1 MSQFRTRSRAE
12 GRTKTTFALPES
24 DYARLET
31 LSQSFSLSIRSILDN
46 LAAEAHQILT
56 PDNADPLLPITETCL
71 RKSYGISMESKRIFE
86 ELAKSRGVSRN
97 QLVHTVLN
105 RYCQSLVQY
114 LQELPHRNTVN
125 AQKLMEMCGRM
136 LEIYEQSEYAGARK
150 ELATTEGFAAC
161 HELLAHV
168 ECLYELEAALQAFT
182 ATQQAPT
189 VTAQHG

>member
-56 PDNADPLLPITETCL
+56 PDNAGPLLPITETCL
-71 RKSYGISMESKRIFE
+71 RKSYGISMESKSIFE
-86 ELAKSRGVSRN
+86 ELANSRGVSRN

-125 AQKLMEMCGRM
+125 AQKLM
-136 LEIYEQSEYAGARK
+136 
-150 ELATTEGFAAC
+150 
-161 HELLAHV
+161 
-168 ECLYELEAALQAFT
+168 
-182 ATQQAPT
+182 
-189 VTAQHG
+189 